1 MIQHY
6 LIINMKIENRSKNLI
21 RFKTTIG
28 NITLNPGINELTK
41 EEFDAVKIH
50 PMFDSIVKT
59 SGLVVIEEKSTKSY
73 KTKAEL
79 KAEKE
84 ADKEVKESEL
94 EENSL
99 ESKEDS
105 KEEIET
111 KNLNKVK
118 LINSKK

>member
-1 MIQHY
+1 
-6 LIINMKIENRSKNLI
+6 MKIENRSKNLI

-41 EEFDAVKIH
+41 DEFEAVKIH
-50 PMFDSIVKT
+50 PMFDSIVNT

-84 ADKEVKESEL
+84 AELKAEKEADKEVKESEL

-99 ESKEDS
+99 ESKLEDS